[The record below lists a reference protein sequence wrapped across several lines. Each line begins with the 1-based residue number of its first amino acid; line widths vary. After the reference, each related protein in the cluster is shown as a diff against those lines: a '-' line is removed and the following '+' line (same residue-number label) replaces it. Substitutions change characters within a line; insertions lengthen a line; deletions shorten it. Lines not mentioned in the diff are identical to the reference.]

1 VADVATARV
10 IGWVLSA
17 VALCIIVGTTT
28 MSYIETLYM
37 KAELKRDKKC
47 IEKKLDEIER
57 LETGIEGKIML
68 TLLSTLIS
76 FLMSGTP
83 KILEFFQDKNDKKHE
98 LELARMQTEREMQML
113 AAGYAAQ
120 AKVEEIKTEQVQLET
135 SAATTQAVIGA
146 QQAEMQALYAHDIEI
161 GKGASQWV
169 TNLRASTRSILTL
182 GFYFLLV
189 LIDLG
194 IFIHG

>member
-1 VADVATARV
+1 
-10 IGWVLSA
+10 
-17 VALCIIVGTTT
+17 
-28 MSYIETLYM
+28 
-37 KAELKRDKKC
+37 
-47 IEKKLDEIER
+47 
-57 LETGIEGKIML
+57 ML

-83 KILEFFQDKNDKKHE
+83 KILEFFQDRSDKKHE

-135 SAATTQAVIGA
+135 NAATTQAVIGA
-146 QQAEMQALYAHDIEI
+146 QQAEMQALYAHDIAI
-161 GKGASQWV
+161 GQGASQWV
-169 TNLRASTRSILTL
+169 TDLRAATRSILTL

-189 LIDLG
+189 LIDIG
-194 IFIHG
+194 IFYHGYVNHADFNDMANQLWDEDTRIMFAAIITFHFGGRAFGKGSS

>member
-1 VADVATARV
+1 
-10 IGWVLSA
+10 
-17 VALCIIVGTTT
+17 
-28 MSYIETLYM
+28 
-37 KAELKRDKKC
+37 
-47 IEKKLDEIER
+47 
-57 LETGIEGKIML
+57 ML

-83 KILEFFQDKNDKKHE
+83 KILEFFQDRNDKKHE
-98 LELARMQTEREMQML
+98 LELARMQTERELQML
-113 AAGYAAQ
+113 ERGYAAQ

-135 SAATTQAVIGA
+135 NAATTQAVIGA

-189 LIDLG
+189 LIDVG
-194 IFIHG
+194 IFVHGYKNNVDFNDLANQLWDEDTRIMFAAIITFHFGGRAFGGKNN

>member
-1 VADVATARV
+1 
-10 IGWVLSA
+10 
-17 VALCIIVGTTT
+17 
-28 MSYIETLYM
+28 M
-37 KAELKRDKKC
+37 
-47 IEKKLDEIER
+47 
-57 LETGIEGKIML
+57 ML

-83 KILEFFQDKNDKKHE
+83 SILKFFQDKSDKQHE
-98 LELARMQTEREMQML
+98 LELARMQTERELQML

-120 AKVEEIKTEQVQLET
+120 AKIEDIKTEQIELQTKAQTE
-135 SAATTQAVIGA
+135 QAVIGA

-169 TNLRASTRSILTL
+169 TDLRASTRSILTL

-189 LIDLG
+189 LIDVG
-194 IFIHG
+194 TFIHGVRMDADFNDMANQLWDEDTRIMFAAIITFHFGGRAFGQK